1 MVKVLCLLIELLIWK
16 EKKPYNFQTKL
27 FKNCHSG
34 LLYGESQKKFN
45 ELQRA
50 TVASF
55 APRRAR
61 MARWRINRH
70 TDDELRLEN
79 P

>member
-1 MVKVLCLLIELLIWK
+1 MIFRPNYSKTATV
-16 EKKPYNFQTKL
+16 
-27 FKNCHSG
+27 G

-50 TVASF
+50 TVAPFTPHSA
-55 APRRAR
+55 APRALGVR
-61 MARWRINRH
+61 RINRH